1 MSDLKLFNTPE
12 DLEELKN
19 SLSIDEK
26 GMITILGQRFILTA
40 QETFSNMV
48 FAAAD
53 LGGINM
59 ARVFMRKAGFEV
71 AAKVAET
78 MIKKLGLTGEN
89 LVREYMR
96 SAGKRGWYF
105 GELEEFDGGKGIF
118 VCRVTNSPFVVRFT
132 GQSKVPVCDFVA
144 GAFEAMCEAGGF
156 AGMQIV
162 ETECIARGD
171 AQCVFRSKKA

>member
-12 DLEELKN
+12 DLEELKK

-26 GMITILGQRFILTA
+26 GMITILGQRFVLTA
-40 QETFSNMV
+40 QETFSNMM

-53 LGGINM
+53 LGGVNM

-78 MIKKLGLTGEN
+78 MIQKLGLSGES

-105 GELEEFDGGKGIF
+105 GELEAFDGGNGVF
-118 VCRVTNSPFVVRFT
+118 VCRVDYSPFVVSFT
-132 GQSKVPVCDFVA
+132 GHAKATVCDFIA

-156 AGMQIV
+156 KGMQIV
-162 ETECIARGD
+162 ETECIAKGD
-171 AQCVFRSKKA
+171 AQCVFKSKQV